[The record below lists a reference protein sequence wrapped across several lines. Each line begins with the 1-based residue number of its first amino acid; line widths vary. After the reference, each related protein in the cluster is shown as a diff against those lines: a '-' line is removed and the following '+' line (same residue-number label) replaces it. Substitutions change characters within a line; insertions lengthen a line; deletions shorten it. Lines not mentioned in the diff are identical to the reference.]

1 MSATTH
7 YETDF
12 YLWTQQQAALLQ
24 QGQFSALDTAH
35 LMEEIEAMGGSERH
49 ALASYLKNILLHL
62 LKWKYQPERRGNSW
76 RVSIINGRDGVERAL
91 EYSPSLARHLP
102 VMVVAE
108 YQRARKVATIETGLP
123 LSTFPETCPFTIEQ
137 ITGDDWPD

>member
-1 MSATTH
+1 MSATIH
-7 YETDF
+7 ETDF
-12 YLWTQQQAALLQ
+12 YLWTQQQASLLR
-24 QGQFSALDTAH
+24 QGQFSALDSAY

-62 LKWKYQPERRGNSW
+62 LKWKYQPERRGASW

-102 VMVVAE
+102 AMVVAE
-108 YQRARKVATIETGLP
+108 YQRARKVAAIETGLP
-123 LSTFPETCPFTIEQ
+123 LATFPETCPFTIEQ

>member
-1 MSATTH
+1 MSATIH
-7 YETDF
+7 ETDF
-12 YLWTQQQAALLQ
+12 YLWTQQQASLLR
-24 QGQFSALDTAH
+24 QGQFSALDSAY

-62 LKWKYQPERRGNSW
+62 LKWKYQPERRGASW

-102 VMVVAE
+102 AMMSAE
-108 YQRARKVATIETGLP
+108 YQRARKVAAIETGLP
-123 LSTFPETCPFTIEQ
+123 LATFPETCPFTIEQ

>member
-1 MSATTH
+1 MSATIH
-7 YETDF
+7 ETDF
-12 YLWTQQQAALLQ
+12 YLWTQQQAALLR
-24 QGQFSALDTAH
+24 QGQFSALDTVQ

-62 LKWKYQPERRGNSW
+62 LKWKYQPERRGASW

-102 VMVVAE
+102 AMVVAE
-108 YQRARKVATIETGLP
+108 YQRARKVATIETGFP
-123 LSTFPETCPFTIEQ
+123 LATFPETCPFTLEQ

>member
-1 MSATTH
+1 MSATIH
-7 YETDF
+7 ETDF
-12 YLWTQQQAALLQ
+12 YLWTQQQAALLR
-24 QGQFSALDTAH
+24 QGQFSALDTVQ

-91 EYSPSLARHLP
+91 AYSPSLAGQFP
-102 VMVVAE
+102 AMMSAG
-108 YQRARKVATIETGLP
+108 YAA
-123 LSTFPETCPFTIEQ
+123 LSLC
-137 ITGDDWPD
+137 

>member
-1 MSATTH
+1 MSATIH
-7 YETDF
+7 ETDF
-12 YLWTQQQAALLQ
+12 YLWTQQQTALLR
-24 QGQFSALDTAH
+24 QGQFSALDTVQ

-62 LKWKYQPERRGNSW
+62 LKWKYQPERRGASW

-102 VMVVAE
+102 AMVVAE
-108 YQRARKVATIETGLP
+108 YQRARKVATIETGFP
-123 LSTFPETCPFTIEQ
+123 LATFPETCPFTLEQ

>member
-1 MSATTH
+1 MSATAH

-49 ALASYLKNILLHL
+49 ALA
-62 LKWKYQPERRGNSW
+62 
-76 RVSIINGRDGVERAL
+76 
-91 EYSPSLARHLP
+91 
-102 VMVVAE
+102 VANC
-108 YQRARKVATIETGLP
+108 I
-123 LSTFPETCPFTIEQ
+123 
-137 ITGDDWPD
+137 